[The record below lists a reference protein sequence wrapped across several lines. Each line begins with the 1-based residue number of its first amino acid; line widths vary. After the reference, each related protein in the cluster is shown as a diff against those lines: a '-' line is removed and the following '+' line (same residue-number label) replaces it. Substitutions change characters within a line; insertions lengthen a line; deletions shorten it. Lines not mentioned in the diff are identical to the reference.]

1 MTSIRIIQDFLARRR
16 LAIVGVSRDPRD
28 FSRTIFREFQSRQYE
43 VFPVNPLISLVDDHH
58 CFSEL
63 KEINPPVES
72 VLIMTPP
79 SVSEDVVHQC
89 RDIGVKSVWLYSA
102 AGAGAS
108 SPYAISFCK
117 EHHID
122 VIEGHC
128 PMMFLSDTGLIHRVH
143 RFFSKLT
150 GNYPN

>member
-1 MTSIRIIQDFLARRR
+1 MTGIKNIEDFLARKR
-16 LAIVGVSRDPRD
+16 LAIVGISRDPRD
-28 FSRTIFREFQSRQYE
+28 FSRTVFREFQSRQFE
-43 VFPVNPLISLVDDHH
+43 VFPVNPLVSLIDDHH

-63 KEINPPVES
+63 KEIPPPVES

-79 SVSEDVVHQC
+79 NVTEDIVLQC
-89 RDIGVKSVWLYSA
+89 RDVGVKSVWLYRA

-108 SPYAISFCK
+108 SPNAISFCK

-122 VIEGHC
+122 VIEGRC
-128 PMMFLSDTGLIHRVH
+128 PMMFLSDTGYVHRVH

-150 GNYPN
+150 GNYPK